1 MTPWASDSLTSES
14 FETPLAPA
22 TCVFNNHLYL
32 FWRSNDSFYQIY
44 FSYLDKPGKIPVWL
58 AARHAN
64 RANFTSHTV
73 AACAFKNRLYL
84 FWAADDLRGSIY
96 YSASSDGETWPDGQP
111 VGQSCGSPHT
121 PAACVFHEKL
131 YLFWD
136 SNDSSHS
143 IEFTCLDP
151 SAAIPSWSAPR
162 QINDLA
168 KTERPIATSVF
179 NDKLYLFWAANDS
192 TNWIYFSGSSDGENW
207 PKVQARNAACASSV
221 APSACVFQNHLFLF
235 WKANDANS
243 TLYWTNVPAEG
254 ETWPDGQPVNQSGTS
269 PEAPSACV
277 FQNEIYLFWKAN
289 DDTNFI
295 YGSHL
300 GGEPGWAAN

>member
-1 MTPWASDSLTSES
+1 MIHFIRFTSAIWINPAKSRSGWPRGTPTARTSLRTQWRHARSRIDSIFSGRRT
-14 FETPLAPA
+14 
-22 TCVFNNHLYL
+22 TCEAQF
-32 FWRSNDSFYQIY
+32 IT
-44 FSYLDKPGKIPVWL
+44 
-58 AARHAN
+58 ARHQTAKHGPTDSRWAN
-64 RANFTSHTV
+64 PADHPTRRRHVFFMKNFTCFGTRMTLPTASNSHASTHRRQ
-73 AACAFKNRLYL
+73 FHHGRR
-84 FWAADDLRGSIY
+84 RG
-96 YSASSDGETWPDGQP
+96 
-111 VGQSCGSPHT
+111 
-121 PAACVFHEKL
+121 KL
-131 YLFWD
+131 MIWQRR
-136 SNDSSHS
+136 SGPSRRP
-143 IEFTCLDP
+143 CLTTN
-151 SAAIPSWSAPR
+151 S
-162 QINDLA
+162 
-168 KTERPIATSVF
+168 T
-179 NDKLYLFWAANDS
+179 YFWAANDS